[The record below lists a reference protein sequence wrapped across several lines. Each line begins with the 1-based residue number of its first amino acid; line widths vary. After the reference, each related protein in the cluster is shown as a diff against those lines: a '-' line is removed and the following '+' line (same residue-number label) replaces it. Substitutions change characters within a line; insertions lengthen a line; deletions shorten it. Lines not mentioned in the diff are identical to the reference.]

1 MSLTIALLWNKI
13 CDLVVLEMNDTKASL
28 DAVSRK

>member
-13 CDLVVLEMNDTKASL
+13 RDLVVLEMNDTKASL